1 MSHYPLPWAVD
12 ALRSPSELED
22 VGWFVPEI
30 ALAPQPLRH
39 RREVGSRNTNHRHL
53 VFVKRQTTS
62 SERRVVHRENAVDF
76 GFDERENATSNRNQ
90 VGGEGTGGCTQP
102 ILTRC
107 KPVGGSDGCFAHRV
121 LALLFAGHLGGV

>member
-62 SERRVVHRENAVDF
+62 SER
-76 GFDERENATSNRNQ
+76 
-90 VGGEGTGGCTQP
+90 
-102 ILTRC
+102 
-107 KPVGGSDGCFAHRV
+107 
-121 LALLFAGHLGGV
+121 FAGCSHDRPNAFGGGAKRVIEQVAVALRCVRLGVAEQRTDHWQRQPRARQH